1 MTELFKHVGPKEGSR
16 PLQDDARTTGTALEN
31 FNNRDD
37 KKRNQKSQLE
47 KNYKSGIILI

>member
-37 KKRNQKSQLE
+37 KKEIRNLSL
-47 KNYKSGIILI
+47 KNYKLGIVLL